1 MEEDNMR
8 KSISRRN
15 FIYLSC
21 VGTLACGLNACKL
34 SGLRGDSGKDD
45 RWKTPPSSTEGLY
58 GFIDV
63 AGDWA
68 IKPQFNRGSNFS
80 KEGIAPVSIRR
91 YVEGQGNFFYSGVI
105 TTLGQ
110 WVKDPNP
117 GFSLGLYSRFDEG
130 LVGVAARKHPG
141 NPSDEDLAGYM
152 NTKGELA
159 IEPKF
164 SLGVFDYIGY
174 FSAKNSFIAEPYA
187 IVPQLI
193 NKDDE
198 GESHYLFGI
207 INKKGT
213 YLIEPR
219 FGGISGRFTPGIAS
233 VGLAGAKESSKEDA
247 LFGLI
252 DGSGDWVVR
261 PAFKS
266 VSSFTGNYAEAA
278 DATTGLEG
286 TIDPSGEW
294 VFPPQYIDLNL
305 INESYAIAKDPET
318 ELVGIL
324 DPSTGGW
331 IIEPRWHDA
340 WLASSNN
347 TYIIAR
353 EKKDSLMGVYSIQ
366 TGETILEPKYSIID
380 YGDPLN
386 AAKDVESELWG
397 YIDESGEWVIP
408 PQFRYAS
415 RFYKGLA
422 SASSN
427 K

>member
-1 MEEDNMR
+1 M
-8 KSISRRN
+8 
-15 FIYLSC
+15 
-21 VGTLACGLNACKL
+21 
-34 SGLRGDSGKDD
+34 
-45 RWKTPPSSTEGLY
+45 
-58 GFIDV
+58 
-63 AGDWA
+63 
-68 IKPQFNRGSNFS
+68 
-80 KEGIAPVSIRR
+80 
-91 YVEGQGNFFYSGVI
+91 
-105 TTLGQ
+105 
-110 WVKDPNP
+110 
-117 GFSLGLYSRFDEG
+117 
-130 LVGVAARKHPG
+130 
-141 NPSDEDLAGYM
+141 
-152 NTKGELA
+152 
-159 IEPKF
+159 
-164 SLGVFDYIGY
+164 
-174 FSAKNSFIAEPYA
+174 
-187 IVPQLI
+187 
-193 NKDDE
+193 
-198 GESHYLFGI
+198 
-207 INKKGT
+207 
-213 YLIEPR
+213 
-219 FGGISGRFTPGIAS
+219 
-233 VGLAGAKESSKEDA
+233 
-247 LFGLI
+247 
-252 DGSGDWVVR
+252 
-261 PAFKS
+261 
-266 VSSFTGNYAEAA
+266 
-278 DATTGLEG
+278 
-286 TIDPSGEW
+286 
-294 VFPPQYIDLNL
+294 FPPQYIDLNL